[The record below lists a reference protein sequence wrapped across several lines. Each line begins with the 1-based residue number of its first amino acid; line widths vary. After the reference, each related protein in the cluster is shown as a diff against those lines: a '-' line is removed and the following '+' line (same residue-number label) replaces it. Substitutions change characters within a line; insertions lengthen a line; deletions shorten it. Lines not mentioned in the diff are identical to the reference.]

1 MNMNNYFSHDSN
13 ARNSSKMLQVRM
25 KYGAEGYGIYFM
37 LLERLRDEDDYK
49 SVKDYNAIAFDLRV
63 DASIIKAV
71 VEDFG
76 LFVFTDDG
84 KYFYSE
90 GFNKRMAFKDEKS
103 KRRSEAGKKG
113 AQKRWA
119 NKDPRENDSNAM
131 AKSSDQNSNTK
142 AMPLHT
148 DSKESKV
155 NKSKS
160 NKSKVNNYDD
170 DAGVTREQ
178 VFNHWTSLWDFP
190 TGIAIP
196 EIDEWLTEFKPEVI
210 DFAISVAEEYQVKR
224 PGSLRYMRAIIKGWQ
239 KRNIKT
245 LEQAKKA
252 ATDHDKRTA
261 NESKSKRYAKPHR
274 KEVTPKWMQN
284 GASQADS
291 KPNSSD
297 NQQDDM
303 SDEAFLAFMNSQ
315 EEAK

>member
-1 MNMNNYFSHDSN
+1 
-13 ARNSSKMLQVRM
+13 
-25 KYGAEGYGIYFM
+25 
-37 LLERLRDEDDYK
+37 
-49 SVKDYNAIAFDLRV
+49 
-63 DASIIKAV
+63 
-71 VEDFG
+71 
-76 LFVFTDDG
+76 
-84 KYFYSE
+84 
-90 GFNKRMAFKDEKS
+90 MAFKDEKS

-155 NKSKS
+155 NKSKV

-178 VFNHWTSLWDFP
+178 VINDWTNLWGFP
-190 TGIAIP
+190 NGIARP
-196 EIDEWLTEFKPEVI
+196 EIDEWLEEFKPEVI
-210 DFAISVAEEYQVKR
+210 AYAIWVAGEHQIRSNACLKYV
-224 PGSLRYMRAIIKGWQ
+224 RAIVAGWK
-239 KRNIKT
+239 KRNITT

-252 ATDHDKRTA
+252 AANHDDRIKSERKPSGY
-261 NESKSKRYAKPHR
+261 SKPRR
-274 KEVTPKWMQN
+274 KEVTPKWMQK

-291 KPNSSD
+291 KPSSSD
-297 NQQDDM
+297 NEQDDM

>member
-1 MNMNNYFSHDSN
+1 MNNYFSHDSN

-155 NKSKS
+155 NKSKV
-160 NKSKVNNYDD
+160 NKSKSNNNKKNKTKPRDPRD
-170 DAGVTREQ
+170 RIQQEFTEQ
-178 VFNHWTSLWDFP
+178 VWSIYPKKRDFQKAYNAYYAAKVEGVSLETIVAKINEYKAYLKLHGTGEYYTKSLDNWLGGRGWMDEYDMTPPTQPAADGSNQTSKEAQTYVRNDF
-190 TGIAIP
+190 
-196 EIDEWLTEFKPEVI
+196 
-210 DFAISVAEEYQVKR
+210 
-224 PGSLRYMRAIIKGWQ
+224 
-239 KRNIKT
+239 
-245 LEQAKKA
+245 
-252 ATDHDKRTA
+252 
-261 NESKSKRYAKPHR
+261 
-274 KEVTPKWMQN
+274 
-284 GASQADS
+284 
-291 KPNSSD
+291 
-297 NQQDDM
+297 
-303 SDEAFLAFMNSQ
+303 
-315 EEAK
+315 

>member
-1 MNMNNYFSHDSN
+1 MNNYFSHDSN

-190 TGIAIP
+190 TGVAIP

-210 DFAISVAEEYQVKR
+210 DYAIQIADDYQVKR
-224 PGSLRYMRAIIKGWQ
+224 NGSLRYMRAIVAGWR
-239 KRNIKT
+239 KRKITT
-245 LEQAKKA
+245 LDQAKKA
-252 ATDHDKRTA
+252 AADHDKRIA
-261 NESKSKRYAKPHR
+261 NESKPTRYAKPRR

-284 GASQADS
+284 SASQADS
-291 KPNSSD
+291 KPKSGKPLT
-297 NQQDDM
+297 
-303 SDEAFLAFMNSQ
+303 DEQRKQLAERVNKLVSK
-315 EEAK
+315 E

>member
-1 MNMNNYFSHDSN
+1 MNNYFSHDSN

-119 NKDPRENDSNAM
+119 NKDPRENDSNSM
-131 AKSSDQNSNTK
+131 AKPSDQNSNTK

-155 NKSKS
+155 NKSKV
-160 NKSKVNNYDD
+160 NKSKVN
-170 DAGVTREQ
+170 
-178 VFNHWTSLWDFP
+178 
-190 TGIAIP
+190 
-196 EIDEWLTEFKPEVI
+196 
-210 DFAISVAEEYQVKR
+210 
-224 PGSLRYMRAIIKGWQ
+224 
-239 KRNIKT
+239 
-245 LEQAKKA
+245 
-252 ATDHDKRTA
+252 
-261 NESKSKRYAKPHR
+261 KSNKDSH
-274 KEVTPKWMQN
+274 
-284 GASQADS
+284 DS
-291 KPNSSD
+291 KPAKRVYDPDDINLKLANYLLTKIRERNSSIYPTD
-297 NQQDDM
+297 SKNPPDTQKWANDIRLMHERDARSYDDIKRIIEWCQQDSFWQNNILSASKLRKQFGKLIDKA
-303 SDEAFLAFMNSQ
+303 DAPNNFNGNKGGRKPLYDLPY
-315 EEAK
+315 